1 MKVEKK
7 LINIKQK
14 IPKVS
19 FINHERKLINNS
31 MGIGITVERVWVN
44 RISIY

>member
-14 IPKVS
+14 ISKVS
-19 FINHERKLINNS
+19 FINYERKLINNS
-31 MGIGITVERVWVN
+31 MGIGIIVERVWVN